1 MKFKTRSRS
10 SDAELE
16 ESGDLIREL
25 SSNIKSSI
33 LKVSTLSDQSRMVV
47 LMSAVSSHEEGR
59 EEIIDHVI
67 LLHIKQEDADWK
79 LEKVILFGK

>member
-1 MKFKTRSRS
+1 
-10 SDAELE
+10 
-16 ESGDLIREL
+16 
-25 SSNIKSSI
+25 
-33 LKVSTLSDQSRMVV
+33 MVV

-67 LLHIKQEDADWK
+67 LLHIKQEDAEWK